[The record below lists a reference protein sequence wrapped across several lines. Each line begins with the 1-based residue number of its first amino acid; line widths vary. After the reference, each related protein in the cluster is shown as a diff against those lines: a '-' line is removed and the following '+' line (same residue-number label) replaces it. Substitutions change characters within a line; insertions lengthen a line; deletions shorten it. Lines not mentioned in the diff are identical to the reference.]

1 MIKKLK
7 IHTQALYTTLS
18 LSPSLSFSSSDFKN
32 DVRWYAVS

>member
-7 IHTQALYTTLS
+7 IHTQALYTILS
-18 LSPSLSFSSSDFKN
+18 LSLSFSSSDFKN